1 MVYFTSDLHFCHDK
15 DFVWQARG
23 FESIDEMNAEIVR
36 RWNEVV
42 YPDDDVYILGDLTL
56 GNVEEGLKLI
66 AKLNGYLH
74 IIRGNHDTDTK
85 VSRYLELPNVVS
97 AEFATVYKYKKAIF
111 WLSHYPTITANYDDD
126 KPWAKH
132 VVCLFGHTHQISP
145 FYEIIKHAGEN
156 PYMYNVGMDAHN
168 CTPITIDEIIT
179 DIRKKKEELNNEQMA
194 YRTCGIE

>member
-15 DFVWQARG
+15 DFVWQVRG

-36 RWNEVV
+36 RWNEIV
-42 YPDDDVYILGDLTL
+42 YPDDDVYVLGDLTL

-85 VSRYLELPNVVS
+85 ANRYLELSNVVS
-97 AEFATVYKYKKAIF
+97 VEFATIYKYKKAIF

-132 VVCLFGHTHQISP
+132 LVCLFGHTHQEQP
-145 FYEIIKHAGEN
+145 FYNDN
-156 PYMYNVGMDAHN
+156 PYMFNVGMDAHN
-168 CTPITIDEIIT
+168 CTPISIEKIIETI
-179 DIRKKKEELNNEQMA
+179 RNKKQELNNEK
-194 YRTCGIE
+194 TKENTNV

>member
-85 VSRYLELPNVVS
+85 TSRYLELPNVVS
-97 AEFATVYKYKKAIF
+97 VEFATIYKYKKAIF

-126 KPWAKH
+126 LPWAQH
-132 VVCLFGHTHQISP
+132 MVNLFGHTHQETP
-145 FYEIIKHAGEN
+145 FYNGN

-168 CTPITIDEIIT
+168 CTPISLDDIIANIRAEKCRLN
-179 DIRKKKEELNNEQMA
+179 DIKMKEEACLK
-194 YRTCGIE
+194 

>member
-15 DFVWQARG
+15 DFVWQVRG

-36 RWNEVV
+36 RWNEIV
-42 YPDDDVYILGDLTL
+42 YPDDDVYVLGDLTL

-66 AKLNGYLH
+66 AKLNGCLH

-85 VSRYLELPNVVS
+85 ANRYLELPNVVS
-97 AEFATVYKYKKAIF
+97 VEFATVYKYKKAIF

-132 VVCLFGHTHQISP
+132 LVCLFGHTHQEQP
-145 FYEIIKHAGEN
+145 FYNNN
-156 PYMYNVGMDAHN
+156 PYMFNVGMDAHN
-168 CTPITIDEIIT
+168 CTPISIEKIIETI
-179 DIRKKKEELNNEQMA
+179 RNKKQELNNEKTKENA
-194 YRTCGIE
+194 NV